1 MSTST
6 VERILVA
13 LKDTFSTAIVDEKHS
28 VFQLLGSS

>member
-6 VERILVA
+6 VERILVDVKA
-13 LKDTFSTAIVDEKHS
+13 SFSTAIVDEKDC